1 MAKPT
6 IRSLRRVKALPSSM
20 ATLNWENENRRL
32 RLSKWIAQN
41 DLNPKWWEKDLVK
54 QANLEAWAKRQS
66 AEIVKRITR
75 NTKEAALKSTLDQL
89 NEAIQANDEN
99 AMKLYAQMTLN
110 ENSIRNGASKE
121 ELTNLTLLVQMVLCI
136 SDDTQL
142 ESPES

>member
-1 MAKPT
+1 
-6 IRSLRRVKALPSSM
+6 M

-41 DLNPKWWEKDLVK
+41 DLSPKWWEKDLVQ

-75 NTKEAALKSTLDQL
+75 NAKEAAFKSTLDLL

-99 AMKLYAQMTLN
+99 AMKLYAQKTLN

-121 ELTNLTLLVQMVLCI
+121 ELANLTLLVQMVLCI
-136 SDDTQL
+136 A
-142 ESPES
+142 E

>member
-1 MAKPT
+1 MGKSTFGSHRQVKP
-6 IRSLRRVKALPSSM
+6 LPSSM

-41 DLNPKWWEKDLVK
+41 DLSPKWWEKDLVQ

-66 AEIVKRITR
+66 AEIVKRINR
-75 NTKEAALKSTLDQL
+75 NAKQEAFKSTLDLL
-89 NEAIQANDEN
+89 NEAIQANDEI
-99 AMKLYAQMTLN
+99 AMKFYAQKTLN

-136 SDDTQL
+136 A
-142 ESPES
+142 E

>member
-1 MAKPT
+1 
-6 IRSLRRVKALPSSM
+6 VKSAFGSHRQGKLLPSSM
-20 ATLNWENENRRL
+20 TTLNWENENRRL

-41 DLNPKWWEKDLVK
+41 DLSPKWWEKDLVQ

-66 AEIVKRITR
+66 AEIVKRINR
-75 NTKEAALKSTLDQL
+75 NAKEAAFKSTLDLL

-99 AMKLYAQMTLN
+99 AMKLYAQKTLN

-136 SDDTQL
+136 AD
-142 ESPES
+142 